1 MPAPDET
8 PKVIQLPLEDSGKAA
23 PENANR
29 RHPLAWMRH
38 LWRLPVLMVIVAL
51 SGTAALYFQPPT
63 VRAIFAW
70 TGLEIGGGTS
80 NPIAV
85 SPVLLE
91 QLEQGAVAVA
101 PNDVVALGR
110 LLPEGDIITLAPPF
124 GAGDA
129 RVASILIEEGQMV
142 AAGDLVATL
151 DNEDQLAS
159 ALASAQAA
167 VDVRQAALEQTQD
180 SVEASR
186 LEAQANRDRAQTAL
200 DLAQANLTRTQQLF
214 DRDISSQAALDREQA
229 ALAEA
234 QRELERMTATLSRFA
249 IGQGNSGSGTAQA
262 DIRLA
267 EQNLRAAEADL
278 ARAEGDLRQA
288 RIVAPTDGVILSINT
303 RLGERPG
310 DDGVATLADTS
321 RMIVELEV
329 YQADIQRVEVG
340 QSVHLSAGALGQEP
354 LSGEVSRI
362 GLEVGRQTLIGDDP
376 AANTDA
382 RVVMVTVLLDDASTA
397 RAAALTGLEVVA
409 RVAMD
414 AAIDPDGGS

>member
-1 MPAPDET
+1 MSAPDPTHRET
-8 PKVIQLPLEDSGKAA
+8 SPEAPKVVPLPLEESGKAEAA
-23 PENANR
+23 PGR
-29 RHPLAWMRH
+29 RHPFTWIRH
-38 LWRLPVLMVIVAL
+38 LWRVPVLMLIIAA

-80 NPIAV
+80 DPIAV

-91 QLEQGAVAVA
+91 RLEQGAVDVS

-129 RVASILIEEGQMV
+129 RVASILVEEGQMV
-142 AAGDLVATL
+142 SAGELVATL
-151 DNEDQLAS
+151 DNEDQLTS
-159 ALASAQAA
+159 ALASARVA

-186 LEAQANRDRAQTAL
+186 LEALANRDRAQSAL
-200 DLAQANLTRTQQLF
+200 NLAEATLERTLQLF
-214 DRDISSQAALDREQA
+214 ERGISSQAALDSEQA
-229 ALAEA
+229 SVATAE
-234 QRELERMTATLSRFA
+234 RELERMTATLSRFEN
-249 IGQGNSGSGTAQA
+249 GGGVAQA

-267 EQNLRAAEADL
+267 EQNLRAAETDL

-288 RIVAPTDGVILSINT
+288 RIVAPTNGVILSINT

-310 DDGVATLADTS
+310 DEGVATLADTAH
-321 RMIVELEV
+321 MVAELEV
-329 YQADIQRVEVG
+329 YQADIGRVAPGQRV
-340 QSVHLSAGALGQEP
+340 QLSTEALGNEP
-354 LSGEVSRI
+354 LTGDVTRI
-362 GLEVGRQTLIGDDP
+362 GLEVGRQTLVADDP

-382 RVVMVTVLLDDASTA
+382 RVITVTVTLDAPSTL
-397 RAAALTGLEVVA
+397 RAATLSGLEVVA
-409 RVAMD
+409 RVETE
-414 AAIDPDGGS
+414 DGGGT

>member
-1 MPAPDET
+1 MSAPDPTHRET
-8 PKVIQLPLEDSGKAA
+8 SPEAPKVVPLPLEESGKAEAA
-23 PENANR
+23 PGR
-29 RHPLAWMRH
+29 RHPLAWIRH
-38 LWRLPVLMVIVAL
+38 LWRVPVLMLIIAA

-80 NPIAV
+80 DPIAV

-91 QLEQGAVAVA
+91 RLEQGAVDVS

-129 RVASILIEEGQMV
+129 RVASILVEEGQMV
-142 AAGDLVATL
+142 SAGDLVATL
-151 DNEDQLAS
+151 DNEDQLTS
-159 ALASAQAA
+159 ALASARVA

-186 LEAQANRDRAQTAL
+186 LEALANRDRAQSAL
-200 DLAQANLTRTQQLF
+200 DLAEATLERTQQLF
-214 DRDISSQAALDREQA
+214 ERGISSQAALDSEQA
-229 ALAEA
+229 SVATAE
-234 QRELERMTATLSRFA
+234 RELERMTATLSRFEN
-249 IGQGNSGSGTAQA
+249 GGGVAQA

-288 RIVAPTDGVILSINT
+288 RIVAPTNGVILSINT

-310 DDGVATLADTS
+310 DEGVATLADTAH
-321 RMIVELEV
+321 MVAELEV
-329 YQADIQRVEVG
+329 YQADIGRVAPGQRV
-340 QSVHLSAGALGQEP
+340 QLSTEALGSEP
-354 LSGEVSRI
+354 LTGDVTRI
-362 GLEVGRQTLIGDDP
+362 GLEVGRQTLVADDP

-382 RVVMVTVLLDDASTA
+382 RVITVTVTLDAPSTL
-397 RAAALTGLEVVA
+397 RAATLSGLEVVA
-409 RVAMD
+409 RVETED
-414 AAIDPDGGS
+414 SSGT

>member
-1 MPAPDET
+1 MSAPDET
-8 PKVIQLPLEDSGKAA
+8 PKIVRLPLEDNGKAA
-23 PENANR
+23 SESGEK
-29 RHPLAWMRH
+29 RHPFAWLRH
-38 LWRLPVLMVIVAL
+38 LWRVPVLLLIIAM

-91 QLEQGAVAVA
+91 RLEQGAVEVQ

-129 RVASILIEEGQMV
+129 RVASIVIEEGQMV

-151 DNEDQLAS
+151 DNEDQLAA
-159 ALASAQAA
+159 ALTTAQAA

-186 LEAQANRDRAQTAL
+186 LEAQANRDRAQSTL
-200 DLAQANLTRTQQLF
+200 NLAQANLTRTEQLF
-214 DRDISSQAALDREQA
+214 ERDIASQAALDREQA
-229 ALAEA
+229 AVADA
-234 QRELERMTATLSRFA
+234 QRDLERMTATLSRFEN
-249 IGQGNSGSGTAQA
+249 GGGVAQA
-262 DIRLA
+262 DINLA

-278 ARAEGDLRQA
+278 ARAQGDLRQA
-288 RIVAPTDGVILSINT
+288 RIVAPTDGVILAINT

-310 DDGVATLADTS
+310 NDGVATLADTS
-321 RMIVELEV
+321 HMVAELEV
-329 YQADIQRVEVG
+329 YQADIRRVELG
-340 QSVHLSAGALGQEP
+340 QRVHLSTEALGTEP
-354 LSGEVSRI
+354 LTGEVARV
-362 GLEVGRQTLIGDDP
+362 GLEVGRQTLIADDP

-382 RVVMVTVLLDDASTA
+382 RVITVTVALDAPSTV
-397 RAAALTGLEVVA
+397 RAAALNGLEVVA
-409 RVAMD
+409 RVETGAS
-414 AAIDPDGGS
+414 GS

>member
-1 MPAPDET
+1 MSAPDPTHRET
-8 PKVIQLPLEDSGKAA
+8 SPEAPKVVPLPLEESGKAEAA
-23 PENANR
+23 PGR
-29 RHPLAWMRH
+29 RHPLAWIRH
-38 LWRLPVLMVIVAL
+38 LWRVPVLMLIIAA

-80 NPIAV
+80 DPIAV

-91 QLEQGAVAVA
+91 RLEQGAVDVS

-129 RVASILIEEGQMV
+129 RVASILVEEGQMV
-142 AAGDLVATL
+142 SAGDLVATL
-151 DNEDQLAS
+151 DNEDQLRS
-159 ALASAQAA
+159 ALASARVA
-167 VDVRQAALEQTQD
+167 VDVRQAALAQTQD

-186 LEAQANRDRAQTAL
+186 LEALANRDRAQSAL
-200 DLAQANLTRTQQLF
+200 DLAEATLERTQQLF
-214 DRDISSQAALDREQA
+214 ERGISSQAALDSERA
-229 ALAEA
+229 SVATAE
-234 QRELERMTATLSRFA
+234 RELERMTATLSRFEN
-249 IGQGNSGSGTAQA
+249 GGGVAQA

-288 RIVAPTDGVILSINT
+288 RIVAPTNGVILSINT

-310 DDGVATLADTS
+310 DEGVATLADTS
-321 RMIVELEV
+321 HMVAELEV
-329 YQADIQRVEVG
+329 YQADIGRVAPGQRV
-340 QSVHLSAGALGQEP
+340 QLSTEALGSEP
-354 LSGEVSRI
+354 LTGDVTRI
-362 GLEVGRQTLIGDDP
+362 GLEVGRQTLVADDP

-382 RVVMVTVLLDDASTA
+382 RVIAVTVTLDAPSTL
-397 RAAALTGLEVVA
+397 RAAALSGLEVVA
-409 RVAMD
+409 RVETE
-414 AAIDPDGGS
+414 DGSGT

>member
-1 MPAPDET
+1 MSAPDPTHRET
-8 PKVIQLPLEDSGKAA
+8 SPEAPKVVPLPLEESGKAEA
-23 PENANR
+23 VPDR
-29 RHPLAWMRH
+29 RHPFAWIRH
-38 LWRLPVLMVIVAL
+38 LWRVPVLMLIIAA

-80 NPIAV
+80 DPIAV

-91 QLEQGAVAVA
+91 RLEQGAVDVS

-142 AAGDLVATL
+142 SAGDLVATL
-151 DNEDQLAS
+151 DNEDQLRS
-159 ALASAQAA
+159 ALASARVA
-167 VDVRQAALEQTQD
+167 VDVRQAALAQTQD

-186 LEAQANRDRAQTAL
+186 LEALANRDRAQSAL
-200 DLAQANLTRTQQLF
+200 DLAEATLERTQQLF
-214 DRDISSQAALDREQA
+214 ERGISSQAALDSEQA
-229 ALAEA
+229 SVATAE
-234 QRELERMTATLSRFA
+234 RELERMAATLSRFEN
-249 IGQGNSGSGTAQA
+249 GGGVAQA

-288 RIVAPTDGVILSINT
+288 RIVAPTNGVILSINT

-310 DDGVATLADTS
+310 DDGVATLADTAH
-321 RMIVELEV
+321 MVAELEV
-329 YQADIQRVEVG
+329 YQADIGRVAPGQRV
-340 QSVHLSAGALGQEP
+340 QLSTEALGSEP
-354 LSGEVSRI
+354 LTGDVTRI
-362 GLEVGRQTLIGDDP
+362 GLEVGRQTLVADDP

-382 RVVMVTVLLDDASTA
+382 RVITVTVTLDAPSTL
-397 RAAALTGLEVVA
+397 RAATMSGLEVVA
-409 RVAMD
+409 RVETE
-414 AAIDPDGGS
+414 DGSGT

>member
-1 MPAPDET
+1 VSAPDET
-8 PKVIQLPLEDSGKAA
+8 PKFVQLPLEDSGKAA
-23 PENANR
+23 SEPSEK

-38 LWRLPVLMVIVAL
+38 LWRVPVLLLIIAM

-91 QLEQGAVAVA
+91 RLEQGAVEVA

-129 RVASILIEEGQMV
+129 RVASIMVEEGQMV
-142 AAGDLVATL
+142 LAGDLVATL

-159 ALASAQAA
+159 ALTTAQAA

-186 LEAQANRDRAQTAL
+186 LEAQANRDRAQSTR
-200 DLAQANLTRTQQLF
+200 DLAQANLTRTEQLF
-214 DRDISSQAALDREQA
+214 ERDISSQAALDREQA
-229 ALAEA
+229 AVAEA
-234 QRELERMTATLSRFA
+234 ERELERMAATLSRFEN
-249 IGQGNSGSGTAQA
+249 GGGVAQA
-262 DIRLA
+262 DINLA
-267 EQNLRAAEADL
+267 EQNLRASEADL
-278 ARAEGDLRQA
+278 ARAQGDLRQA
-288 RIVAPTDGVILSINT
+288 RIVAPTDGVILAINT

-310 DDGVATLADTS
+310 DGGVATLADTS
-321 RMIVELEV
+321 HMVAELEV
-329 YQADIQRVEVG
+329 YQADIRRVELG
-340 QSVHLSAGALGQEP
+340 QSVHLSTEALGSEP
-354 LSGEVSRI
+354 LTGEVTRI
-362 GLEVGRQTLIGDDP
+362 GLEVGRQTLVADDP

-382 RVVMVTVLLDDASTA
+382 RVITVTVSLDDPSTT
-397 RAAALTGLEVVA
+397 RAAALNGLEVVA
-409 RVAMD
+409 RVETD
-414 AAIDPDGGS
+414 AGSS

>member
-1 MPAPDET
+1 MSAPDET
-8 PKVIQLPLEDSGKAA
+8 PKIVQLPLENSGKAEA
-23 PENANR
+23 QSQR

-38 LWRLPVLMVIVAL
+38 LWRVPVLLLIVAM

-91 QLEQGAVAVA
+91 RLEQGAVEVA

-129 RVASILIEEGQMV
+129 RVASILVEEGQMV
-142 AAGDLVATL
+142 AQGDLVATL

-159 ALASAQAA
+159 ALTTAQAA

-186 LEAQANRDRAQTAL
+186 LEALANRDRAQSTL
-200 DLAQANLTRTQQLF
+200 DLAQANLARTEQLF
-214 DRDISSQAALDREQA
+214 ERDISSQAALDREQA
-229 ALAEA
+229 ALSDA
-234 QRELERMTATLSRFA
+234 QRELERMVATLSRFEN
-249 IGQGNSGSGTAQA
+249 GGGVAQA

-278 ARAEGDLRQA
+278 ARAQGDMRQA
-288 RIVAPTDGVILSINT
+288 RIVAPTDGVILAINT

-310 DDGVATLADTS
+310 DGGVATLADTS
-321 RMIVELEV
+321 HMVAELEV
-329 YQADIQRVEVG
+329 YQADIRRVELG
-340 QSVHLSAGALGQEP
+340 QMVQLSTEALGSEP
-354 LSGEVSRI
+354 LTGEVTRI
-362 GLEVGRQTLIGDDP
+362 GLEVGRQTLVADDP

-382 RVVMVTVLLDDASTA
+382 RVITVTVALDASSTV
-397 RAAALTGLEVVA
+397 RAAALNGLEVVA
-409 RVAMD
+409 RVETGAS
-414 AAIDPDGGS
+414 GS

>member
-1 MPAPDET
+1 MSAPDET
-8 PKVIQLPLEDSGKAA
+8 PKIVQLPLEDSGKAEA
-23 PENANR
+23 QSRR

-38 LWRLPVLMVIVAL
+38 LWRVPVLLVIVAM

-91 QLEQGAVAVA
+91 RLEQGAVEVA

-129 RVASILIEEGQMV
+129 RVASILVEEGQMV

-159 ALASAQAA
+159 ALTTAQAA

-186 LEAQANRDRAQTAL
+186 LEAQANRDRAQSTL
-200 DLAQANLTRTQQLF
+200 DLAQANLTRTEQLF
-214 DRDISSQAALDREQA
+214 ERDIASQAALDREQA
-229 ALAEA
+229 AVADA
-234 QRELERMTATLSRFA
+234 QRELERMSATLSRFEN
-249 IGQGNSGSGTAQA
+249 GGGVAQA

-278 ARAEGDLRQA
+278 ARAQGDMRQA
-288 RIVAPTDGVILSINT
+288 RIVAPTDGVILAINT

-310 DDGVATLADTS
+310 NGGVATLADTS
-321 RMIVELEV
+321 HMVAELEV
-329 YQADIQRVEVG
+329 YQADIRRVELG
-340 QSVHLSAGALGQEP
+340 QMVQLSTEALGSEP
-354 LSGEVSRI
+354 LTGEVTRI
-362 GLEVGRQTLIGDDP
+362 GLEVGRQTLVADDP

-382 RVVMVTVLLDDASTA
+382 RVITVTVALDASSTV
-397 RAAALTGLEVVA
+397 RAAALNGLEVVA
-409 RVAMD
+409 RVETD
-414 AAIDPDGGS
+414 AGGS